1 MKVYENDFCRII
13 WDEANAFMYVKWQD
27 NNVWHKDES
36 EYRKYFEL
44 YVQQVEHYQAINVV
58 HDMLEARYTISLEN
72 QAWTVNE
79 MFPRLVKA
87 GLKRVSLLVS
97 SEFIT
102 NLSVE
107 QVITDAENSGIV
119 FETRYFTNKQDS
131 IDWMLGEETKVII
144 KW

>member
-1 MKVYENDFCRII
+1 MKIYKNNFCHIT
-13 WDEANAFMYVKWQD
+13 WDEANTFMYVKWQD
-27 NNVWHKDES
+27 NNIWHKDES

-44 YVQQVEHYQAINVV
+44 YVQRVEHYQPMNVL

-79 MFPRLVKA
+79 MFPRLVQA

-97 SEFIT
+97 GEFIT

-107 QVITDAENSGIV
+107 QVMNDAENSGII
-119 FETRYFTNKQDS
+119 FETRYFSDKQKS
-131 IDWMLGEETKVII
+131 INWMLGSEVGVAIE
-144 KW
+144 